1 MGGIVSF
8 KGKEVTGYW
17 RKLLNDG
24 LQIMVI
30 ISRTMNLSWVCS
42 MPTDHEKGVDDS
54 GCEN

>member
-1 MGGIVSF
+1 VGGIVSF